1 MKNPKSSRK
10 RYKIYYTNNS
20 IKAKKSKGNKEG
32 EKVADPRDK
41 KAEIIT
47 FIIILLIALLGIFRA
62 YQVAN
67 EHANHKHQEE
77 QIIDNK

>member
-1 MKNPKSSRK
+1 VKK
-10 RYKIYYTNNS
+10 RLTL
-20 IKAKKSKGNKEG
+20 ET
-32 EKVADPRDK
+32 K